1 MYMNVQQDKCHRPA
15 IDIQKPFWP
24 VFGEEHEED
33 MTFKNFMRACHRTS
47 NIEHLRGEVRK
58 AYASCLESKNEVI
71 VDVETALPLPS
82 EISTASGGNLE
93 DLALH
98 SHDGDMKCLDAK
110 TFGSV

>member
-1 MYMNVQQDKCHRPA
+1 
-15 IDIQKPFWP
+15 
-24 VFGEEHEED
+24 

-47 NIEHLRGEVRK
+47 NIEHLGGEVRK

-93 DLALH
+93 DLALP